1 MSVRNEDHLD
11 KRVSDFPT
19 GVAATAGLKKSLVSG
34 VGDDCNSNG
43 LVNSTR
49 AKKDEWDIRI
59 SPFAR
64 LTINPIRC
72 IVEGL
77 KLEPNPD
84 KSFIP
89 LSLGMSELFLYS
101 LLCSK
106 FEAV

>member
-1 MSVRNEDHLD
+1 MDNKKISE
-11 KRVSDFPT
+11 FPT
-19 GVAATAGLKKSLVSG
+19 GGVAPAAGLKKSLSLVGGG
-34 VGDDCNSNG
+34 VGECNTDYFLAKS
-43 LVNSTR
+43 STR
-49 AKKDEWDIRI
+49 AKKEEWDIRI

-89 LSLGMSELFLYS
+89 LSLG
-101 LLCSK
+101 K
-106 FEAV
+106 VAWI

>member
-43 LVNSTR
+43 LAKASTR
-49 AKKDEWDIRI
+49 AKRDEWNIGI

-89 LSLGMSELFLYS
+89 LSLGKLEIFY
-101 LLCSK
+101 
-106 FEAV
+106 